1 MVPNCTHL
9 KTDNQTQLNPKL
21 DDTSVDKP
29 IKKVITLKNLLT
41 HILVNLDSQTQTQ
54 PNLNHEKNKE
64 QTELSSKILM
74 MIMSKTTTKLLDNMP
89 PFSRN
94 ASSSMLRR
102 TTNRKHQNKH
112 EKSNSKLSIVSK
124 IAKHL

>member
-1 MVPNCTHL
+1 MVPKRTHL

-74 MIMSKTTTKLLDNMP
+74 IIMSKITTRLLHNSIIVTKAYFCRAFYGN
-89 PFSRN
+89 
-94 ASSSMLRR
+94 
-102 TTNRKHQNKH
+102 
-112 EKSNSKLSIVSK
+112 
-124 IAKHL
+124 